1 MAKFQGGSYYAVD
14 DKGRIVIPMRFR
26 SMLGERFIITRG
38 FGGCLF
44 VFTSDQWQRLGAKFD
59 DGALFDP
66 RKIRLQRFLYTNAS
80 EVTPDSQGR
89 VAIPQELRDWAKI
102 EPNSEVLIAGCAN
115 WVEIWSRERY
125 EAMMQAELENGD
137 ELMQLAV
144 EMNI

>member
-44 VFTSDQWQRLGAKFD
+44 VFTADQWQRLGDRFD

-66 RKIRLQRFLYTNAS
+66 RKIRLQRFLYTNAA
-80 EVTPDSQGR
+80 EVAPDSQGR
-89 VAIPQELRDWAKI
+89 VAIPQELRDWAQI

-115 WVEIWSRERY
+115 WVEIWSRSRY
-125 EAMMQAELENGD
+125 ETMMQAELENGD

>member
-44 VFTSDQWQRLGAKFD
+44 IFTNDQWQRLGDKFD

-66 RKIRLQRFLYTNAS
+66 RKIRLQRFLYTNAA
-80 EVTPDSQGR
+80 EVNPDSQGR
-89 VAIPQELRDWAKI
+89 VAIPQELRDWAQI

-115 WVEIWSRERY
+115 WIEIWSRARY
-125 EAMMQAELENGD
+125 ESIMQAELENGD

>member
-1 MAKFQGGSYYAVD
+1 MQGSFMMPSIGAYEAKTHFSELLKRVQ
-14 DKGRIVIPMRFR
+14 R
-26 SMLGERFIITRG
+26 GERFIITRG

-44 VFTSDQWQRLGAKFD
+44 IFTADQWQRLGDRFD

-66 RKIRLQRFLYTNAS
+66 RKIRLQRFLYTNAA
-80 EVTPDSQGR
+80 EVAPDNQGR
-89 VAIPQELRDWAKI
+89 VAIPQELRDWAQI

-115 WVEIWSRERY
+115 WVEIWSRSRY
-125 EAMMQAELENGD
+125 ETMMQAELENGD